1 MAWRHHRRIAQGAC
15 DQAAARQVNQHGLAL
30 PAHIDVSVVDGWS
43 ATASAVPSG
52 ATEIELFPNLA
63 PAAGWADAAPS
74 G

>member
-43 ATASAVPSG
+43 DRLGGGSASW
-52 ATEIELFPNLA
+52 
-63 PAAGWADAAPS
+63 PAA
-74 G
+74 